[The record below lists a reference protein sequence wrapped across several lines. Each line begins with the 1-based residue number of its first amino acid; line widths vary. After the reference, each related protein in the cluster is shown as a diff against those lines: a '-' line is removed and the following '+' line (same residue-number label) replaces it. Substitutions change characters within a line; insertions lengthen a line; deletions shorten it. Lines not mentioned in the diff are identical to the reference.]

1 MMFNMNM
8 NMNMNEIPILYIN
21 LEKRQDRR
29 LNAEYQLT
37 KLNASNIQRF
47 NALELS
53 NPALGCSMSHMKCL
67 EIAKKNNYENVFI
80 CEDDIDFLDPN
91 LLIQNVNQFL
101 SSDLRWNVL
110 VVGGNNMLP
119 YVPVND
125 YCIRIMNC
133 QTTTGYIVNKNYYDT
148 LIENYKEGIQL
159 LLKSPANPDYRID
172 KYWMKAQQKD
182 KWYMIIPPTV
192 AQIQDYSDIE
202 KKVTNYRKYML
213 DYNKVM
219 LPNKS

>member
-1 MMFNMNM
+1 MMSNK
-8 NMNMNEIPILYIN
+8 NMNEIPILYIN

-159 LLKSPANPDYRID
+159 LLKI
-172 KYWMKAQQKD
+172 
-182 KWYMIIPPTV
+182 
-192 AQIQDYSDIE
+192 QITE
-202 KKVTNYRKYML
+202 
-213 DYNKVM
+213 
-219 LPNKS
+219 